1 MYTSGIARAM
11 SNKTVV
17 GDTEMNEDCSLEWSL
32 LPMQWYQT
40 VGNGNRG
47 DQ

>member
-17 GDTEMNEDCSLEWSL
+17 RDMGMNEDCSLEWSL
-32 LPMQWYQT
+32 LPMQWYQK